1 MELQATTRVSFSKA
15 LAVLLRRTCASW
27 LADNAPRFG
36 AAIAFYTLF
45 ALVPVLVV
53 TVSVAGSVFGAKIAQ
68 GEIVRQFQG
77 LMGKQG
83 AAAVETI
90 FQTADRPGDGILA
103 ITMGFLSIVLGASG
117 AFIELQDALNTIWR
131 VDSTK
136 NGFWL
141 ATVKQRFFSLGLVV
155 ACGFLL
161 LTSLV
166 ITAALSGAENFASKA
181 LPIGHLLFRS
191 LNFVIAFGVITV
203 LFALIFKLVPDTAVQ
218 WRDVWMGSAVTSV
231 LFSLGKVGIGLYLGH
246 SALASAY
253 GGAASL
259 VIFLIWIYYS
269 AQILLFGAELTHV
282 YACEHGS
289 RTIRQKSHDA

>member
-1 MELQATTRVSFSKA
+1 M
-15 LAVLLRRTCASW
+15 
-27 LADNAPRFG
+27 
-36 AAIAFYTLF
+36 
-45 ALVPVLVV
+45 
-53 TVSVAGSVFGAKIAQ
+53 
-68 GEIVRQFQG
+68 
-77 LMGKQG
+77 
-83 AAAVETI
+83 
-90 FQTADRPGDGILA
+90 
-103 ITMGFLSIVLGASG
+103 
-117 AFIELQDALNTIWR
+117 
-131 VDSTK
+131 
-136 NGFWL
+136 
-141 ATVKQRFFSLGLVV
+141 

-161 LTSLV
+161 LTLLL

-191 LNFVIAFGVITV
+191 LNFVIAFGVSTV

-269 AQILLFGAELTHV
+269 AQILFLGAEFTQV
-282 YACEHGS
+282 YARSYGDRILPS
-289 RTIRQKSHDA
+289 DGAISS